1 MVTINTFLLQ
11 HTNTL
16 LYRLDSNPD
25 ADVEELKSQKKQL
38 EDAVQPIIA
47 KLYAGAGPAGQEP
60 PADTSSEKDEL

>member
-38 EDAVQPIIA
+38 EDAVQPIIT
-47 KLYAGAGPAGQEP
+47 KLYAGADSEQAAG
-60 PADTSSEKDEL
+60 DSSKDEL